1 MSTRHHDRPHAGAN
15 FLVDLGEGDP
25 RAAAGGFAEVIF
37 PPFLLER
44 PPFGPRDVPPD
55 ATAAAATPLAENR
68 RLVLRRG
75 ATGRLDLYRW
85 WDETRRANSPPV
97 RTVTVQLLAE
107 DHETVVLT
115 WRFERAYPI
124 GLSYSPL
131 RAMDAGV
138 VMETLELAFDRVEM
152 G

>member
-1 MSTRHHDRPHAGAN
+1 MNARTRARTSSSTWAPRSAG
-15 FLVDLGEGDP
+15 
-25 RAAAGGFAEVIF
+25 GGFAEVIF
-37 PPFLLER
+37 PPFLLDR
-44 PPFGPRDVPPD
+44 PPFGPRDVPPE
-55 ATAAAATPLAENR
+55 ATAAVAATSSENR
-68 RLVLRRG
+68 RLILRRG

-85 WDETRRANSPPV
+85 WDETRRATTPKT
-97 RTVTVQLLAE
+97 RTVTVQLLDE
-107 DHETVVLT
+107 DHQTIVLT

-152 G
+152 A